1 MLWIIS
7 LNTVFILNVFV
18 CVFQFFIAKSW
29 TNYTS
34 RQTERTLAENGLSEH
49 RIEIIADLHLQN
61 IITN

>member
-1 MLWIIS
+1 MDYIVEHSFYFKRFRLRVS
-7 LNTVFILNVFV
+7 V
-18 CVFQFFIAKSW
+18 FIAKSW